1 LEIVFCIPHV
11 FSIGSNQDENRRV
24 RNVLIQ
30 SAETIEG
37 NCGKRFSTLR
47 KGPDYCVTFDLPKCF
62 DTTSDPVS
70 NAYALRA
77 LLNCLSAINLIYLQF
92 RHGCIAP
99 LYESGVYYSR
109 TQIWD
114 SIPALYRRGFGDC
127 KSLTAALVAE
137 YAAQGIKSRPVFRW
151 MVDKT
156 DNQTNYHI
164 LVQTPHGFED
174 PSKVCGMEKNEN
186 SYFARN
192 KVGQE
197 RRFRRT
203 G

>member
-1 LEIVFCIPHV
+1 LKIEFCIPHV
-11 FSIGSNQDENRRV
+11 FTRGSNSSENSRV
-24 RNVLIQ
+24 RNVLLQ
-30 SAETIEG
+30 SAESLKDS
-37 NCGKRFSTLR
+37 CGKRYATLQP
-47 KGPDYCVTFDLPKCF
+47 GPAYCITFDLPCCF
-62 DTTSDPVS
+62 DSSSDPVS
-70 NAYALRA
+70 NAKALQT

-92 RHGCIAP
+92 RPGCIP
-99 LYESGVYYSR
+99 SLYESGTIYDR

-151 MVDKT
+151 MVDKA

-164 LVQTPHGFED
+164 LVQTSQGFED
-174 PSKVCGMEKNEN
+174 PSKVCGMEKHEN
-186 SYFARN
+186 SYF
-192 KVGQE
+192 K
-197 RRFRRT
+197 RT